1 MCPGPRFRVVVCCAL
16 ALLYACG
23 SDSGTTLGPTT
34 FNVSGDW
41 YWEELPADSN
51 AGVFCFDSGGV
62 RIAQNGPRF
71 SAAGLQTG
79 SCAGPAGTQV
89 FSDSF
94 QVSAGTIEGTT
105 AHFRIE
111 PCPYSGTLYGSAPDS
126 VEGTVV
132 CTLTQQGVTVNL
144 RGTWRLLRDRP
155 DLFPPVVSGS
165 VSGSFTP
172 TFYFLG
178 DTLHISV
185 NATEDR
191 DLRFIGYRLTGPAP
205 RADSIPASGT
215 SASASFTLPVT
226 AAMAGSSILTL
237 FARDR
242 TNVGTAD
249 LGTVMSVAVHG
260 RRTRAV
266 SLSSAALD
274 LVGDGKRAR
283 VYLSMFGM
291 SQVAVLDPATATL
304 GAPITL
310 PGVAGGLDL
319 TPGGDSLLVALE
331 NRGSFAVVNLVN
343 GAIDTVHL
351 DFNPTMLNHPGSLR
365 VAGDGRVFVVGTDRN
380 VSGAGA
386 QLVSYDLGTGT
397 QQRRVDVGAAGSL
410 ASYTLLAR
418 ADDRS
423 RVLLLEAG
431 ACCPVKGQ
439 VYSASSG
446 TFGPSTGTISY
457 AVFSI
462 SASTPGDRF
471 LVDTRLFA
479 GDLSPADSVSDPDR
493 FGADPTVISADASR
507 AYLATTSGSW
517 PGFVVRRVA
526 DNVLLEQDYVP
537 GWGTR
542 DRLALLP
549 DGVTLIGYVGTG
561 SIPTPQPSA
570 LYLVDLR

>member
-1 MCPGPRFRVVVCCAL
+1 MSPSPRCCVVVCFAVAVLC
-16 ALLYACG
+16 ACG
-23 SDSGTTLGPTT
+23 SDSGTTLGPTS

-41 YWEELPADSN
+41 YWEESPADSN
-51 AGVFCFDSGGV
+51 LGVFCFDSGGV
-62 RIAQNGPRF
+62 RVAQDGPRF

-79 SCAGPAGTQV
+79 FCAGPGGTQA

-94 QVSAGTIEGTT
+94 QATSGTIEGTT
-105 AHFRIE
+105 VHFRID

-126 VEGTVV
+126 VGGTIV
-132 CTLTQQGVTVNL
+132 CTVTQQGVTAQL

-155 DLFPPVVSGS
+155 DRFPPLVSGS
-165 VSGSFTP
+165 VTGSFTP

-185 NATEDR
+185 NATDER
-191 DLRFIGYRLTGPAP
+191 ELRFVGYRLTGPAP
-205 RADSIPASGT
+205 GADSVPVSGT
-215 SASASFTLPVT
+215 SASRTFTVPVT
-226 AAMAGSSILTL
+226 PAMVGSSTLTV

-242 TNVGTAD
+242 SNVATAD

-274 LVGDGKRAR
+274 QVYDGKRAR
-283 VYLSMFGM
+283 LYLSMFGM
-291 SQVAVLDPATATL
+291 PQVAVLDPATATL

-331 NRGSFAVVNLVN
+331 NRGSFAVVNLVS

-351 DFNPTMLNHPGSLR
+351 DFDPMKLNHPGNLR

-380 VSGAGA
+380 ISGAAG
-386 QLVSYDLGTGT
+386 QLVSYDLGTGA
-397 QQRRVDVGAAGSL
+397 QQRRVDVGAAGSIE
-410 ASYTLLAR
+410 SYTLLAR

-431 ACCPVKGQ
+431 SCCPVKGQ
-439 VYSASSG
+439 VYTPTAG
-446 TFGPSTGTISY
+446 TFGTLTSTISY
-457 AVFSI
+457 SVVSI
-462 SASTPGDRF
+462 SASRTGDRF
-471 LVDTRLFA
+471 LVNEQLFT
-479 GDLSPADSVSDPDR
+479 GDLSPAGSVSDPDR

-507 AYLATTSGSW
+507 AYLATSSGSW

-526 DNVLLEQDYVP
+526 DNALLEQDYVP
-537 GWGTR
+537 TWGTR

-561 SIPTPQPSA
+561 SIPTPQPST